1 MQEGCPAVSRYVTER
16 TDIIYQSIL
25 VPVDGSSHAEKA
37 LKVAVQLAKGTSAT
51 LHLMT
56 VAEFPPDNIGLFTGG
71 TPEPFSE
78 EEREK
83 LAAGMKEEAHKAI
96 DAARAAVD
104 FSGVDVDEVV
114 RQGRPAELI
123 TKEAE
128 KLGADVIIMGS
139 RGISDV
145 RGMVFGSVSHKV
157 SHTADCS
164 VITVT

>member
-1 MQEGCPAVSRYVTER
+1 M
-16 TDIIYQSIL
+16 YQSIL

-37 LKVAVQLAKGTSAT
+37 LQVAAQLAKGTSAV

-71 TPEPFSE
+71 TAEPFSE

-96 DAARAAVD
+96 DKARAAVD
-104 FSGVDVDEVV
+104 LADIEVKEVV
-114 RQGRPAELI
+114 RQGRAAELI
-123 TKEAE
+123 TGEAE
-128 KLGADVIIMGS
+128 ALGVDAIVMGS
-139 RGISDV
+139 RGVSDV

-157 SHTADCS
+157 SHTADCT

>member
-1 MQEGCPAVSRYVTER
+1 M
-16 TDIIYQSIL
+16 YQSIL

-37 LKVAVQLAKGTSAT
+37 LQVAAQLANANSAV

-71 TPEPFSE
+71 VAEPYAE

-83 LAAGMKEEAHKAI
+83 LAQGMKDEARKVI
-96 DAARAAVD
+96 DQARAAVD
-104 FSGVDVDEVV
+104 LSALEVKEEV

-123 TKEAE
+123 VDHAE
-128 KLGADVIIMGS
+128 QVSADAIVMGS
-139 RGISDV
+139 RGVSDV

-157 SHTADCS
+157 SHTAGCT

>member
-1 MQEGCPAVSRYVTER
+1 M
-16 TDIIYQSIL
+16 YQSIL
-25 VPVDGSSHAEKA
+25 VPVDGSRHAEKA
-37 LKVAVQLAKGTSAT
+37 LKVAAQLAKGSSAV

-71 TPEPFSE
+71 VAEPYAE

-83 LAAGMKEEAHKAI
+83 LAKGMKEEAHKAI
-96 DAARAAVD
+96 DQARKEVD
-104 FSGVDVDEVV
+104 LLDIEVREVV

-123 TKEAE
+123 VDQAKE
-128 KLGADVIIMGS
+128 LGADVIVMGS
-139 RGISDV
+139 RGVSDV

-157 SHTADCS
+157 SHTADCT

>member
-1 MQEGCPAVSRYVTER
+1 M
-16 TDIIYQSIL
+16 YQTIL

-37 LKVAVQLAKGTSAT
+37 LQVAAQLARGTSAV

-71 TPEPFSE
+71 VAEPYAE

-83 LAAGMKEEAHKAI
+83 LAKGMKEEAHKAI
-96 DAARAAVD
+96 DKARATVD
-104 FSGVDVDEVV
+104 LADIEVKEVV

-123 TKEAE
+123 TGEAE
-128 KLGADVIIMGS
+128 ALGADAIVMGS
-139 RGISDV
+139 RGVSDM

-157 SHTADCS
+157 SHTADCT

>member
-1 MQEGCPAVSRYVTER
+1 M
-16 TDIIYQSIL
+16 YQSIL
-25 VPVDGSSHAEKA
+25 VPLDGSSHAEHA
-37 LKVAVQLAKGTSAT
+37 LKVAAQLARGTSAT

-71 TPEPFSE
+71 VAEPYAE

-83 LAAGMKEEAHKAI
+83 LAKGMKEEAQKAI
-96 DAARAAVD
+96 DQARKEVD
-104 FSGVDVDEVV
+104 LLDIEVREVV

-123 TKEAE
+123 VDQAKE
-128 KLGADVIIMGS
+128 LGVDAIVMGS
-139 RGISDV
+139 RGVSDV

-157 SHTADCS
+157 SHTADCT

>member
-1 MQEGCPAVSRYVTER
+1 M
-16 TDIIYQSIL
+16 YQSIL

-37 LKVAVQLAKGTSAT
+37 LQVAAQLAKGTSAT

-71 TPEPFSE
+71 TAEPFSE
-78 EEREK
+78 EDREK

-96 DAARAAVD
+96 DKARAAVD
-104 FSGVDVDEVV
+104 LAGTEVKEVV

-123 TKEAE
+123 TGEAE
-128 KLGADVIIMGS
+128 ALGVDAIVMGS
-139 RGISDV
+139 RGVSDV

-157 SHTADCS
+157 SHTAGCT

>member
-1 MQEGCPAVSRYVTER
+1 M
-16 TDIIYQSIL
+16 YQSIL
-25 VPVDGSSHAEKA
+25 VPLDGSSHAEHA
-37 LKVAVQLAKGTSAT
+37 LKVAAQLARGTSAT

-71 TPEPFSE
+71 VAEPYTE

-83 LAAGMKEEAHKAI
+83 LAKGMKEEAQKAI
-96 DAARAAVD
+96 DQARKEVD
-104 FSGVDVDEVV
+104 LLDIEVREVV

-123 TKEAE
+123 VDQAKE
-128 KLGADVIIMGS
+128 LGADVIVMGS
-139 RGISDV
+139 RGVSDV

-157 SHTADCS
+157 SHTADCT